1 MNICILDIY
10 KKTEYRISKD
20 QNGQFGT
27 SNDYGDNFFAKFL
40 KRFVKKNINIPPL
53 YVAQVIGELKKNKHS
68 VEYHNK
74 FFDNPKIDLYIV
86 VSSIVCHETEISTIK
101 KLKNLGKKIFVIGPF
116 ANTVSE
122 PYIKAG
128 AKIILGEPEFFFYD
142 FTGEEK
148 FETYEN
154 LISSKQL
161 DIDKLSL
168 PGWDVIFENFIPSFS
183 FLGKGPAITINAS
196 RGCPYSCFNY
206 CVYPLAQGRKLRLK
220 SPDKLIDEMIYF
232 NHTLNVKNFLFRDP
246 VFSINRK
253 HTVDFCNE
261 LIKEN
266 LKINFVIETHLK
278 ILDSELILLLKKAGL
293 KGAKVGVESAV
304 ENILEDAKRY
314 SEKKDQQKLKILELH
329 KNNIMVS
336 AMYIIGFPTDT
347 EETIFS
353 TIKYSMEL
361 NTAYAQF
368 SVWTPYPGTPVYLEY
383 EKDITTKKFEDFTQY
398 QLVYDHKI
406 LSKKIIRK
414 LLGMAYSNYYSRFG
428 WLALFIRQLYF
439 K

>member
-1 MNICILDIY
+1 MNICILDVY
-10 KKTEYRISKD
+10 KKTDFRISKD

-27 SNDYGDNFFAKFL
+27 SNDYGDNLFAKFL

-68 VEYHNK
+68 IEYHNK
-74 FFDNPKIDLYIV
+74 FLDNPKIDLYIV

-116 ANTVSE
+116 ASTVSE

-142 FTGEEK
+142 FTGEKK

-161 DIDKLSL
+161 DIDGLSL
-168 PGWDVIFENFIPSFS
+168 PGWDVIFKNFIPTFS

-220 SPDKLIDEMIYF
+220 SPDKLIGEMIYF
-232 NHTLNVKNFLFRDP
+232 NHTLKVKNFLFRDP

-253 HTVDFCNE
+253 HTIDICN
-261 LIKEN
+261 
-266 LKINFVIETHLK
+266 KIISSNYKFNICIETHLK
-278 ILDSELILLLKKAGL
+278 NVDDELVILFKKSGIKLIYIGI
-293 KGAKVGVESAV
+293 ESANDNV
-304 ENILEDAKRY
+304 LIDAKRSNDTSLNQINKIKY
-314 SEKKDQQKLKILELH
+314 LEKNGIKVK
-329 KNNIMVS
+329 
-336 AMYIIGFPTDT
+336 AMYILGLPSDT
-347 EETIFS
+347 EDIFLK
-353 TIKYSMEL
+353 TL
-361 NTAYAQF
+361 NYAKKICSSYAQF
-368 SVWTPYPGTPVYLEY
+368 SVFTPYPGTPIFEKYKSKINTNLY
-383 EKDITTKKFEDFTQY
+383 EDFNQWQLIFDHPNFTKKQ
-398 QLVYDHKI
+398 V
-406 LSKKIIRK
+406 RK
-414 LLGMAYSNYYSRFG
+414 LLSYAYRSYYTNPKWILKKFLSF
-428 WLALFIRQLYF
+428 
-439 K
+439 